1 METEKQN
8 LSLLQIFKLC
18 LLKLVCSHKWGKY
31 ADSLTRNRKHEIIK
45 YEHTLICSNCGK
57 IKRINL

>member
-31 ADSLTRNRKHEIIK
+31 ADSFYGTFGMSQYPIFQLF
-45 YEHTLICSNCGK
+45 ICFMAHWHFK
-57 IKRINL
+57 IG